1 MKPEVISSLNKISS
15 SLHDEPPVEAAK
27 PLLRGVVLNNAFLH
41 DAEITNMNM
50 VDGVLTMS
58 INYKPKYP
66 LTYIKLDVV
75 I

>member
-15 SLHDEPPVEAAK
+15 SLYDNPPIEAAK
-27 PLLRGVVLNNAFLH
+27 PLLRGTVLNNAFLD

-66 LTYIKLDVV
+66 LTYIKLDVA